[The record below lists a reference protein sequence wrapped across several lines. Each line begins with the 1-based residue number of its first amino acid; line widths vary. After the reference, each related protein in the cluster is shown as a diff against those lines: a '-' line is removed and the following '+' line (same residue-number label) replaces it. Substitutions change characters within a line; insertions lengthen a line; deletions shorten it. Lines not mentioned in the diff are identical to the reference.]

1 MGGQKRSEELF
12 PGEAVFKAADIC
24 MQYMQRDI
32 DIQMLFHLK
41 SLVAFYLFELSVFN
55 FFNFNGD
62 KPLTLQYFVP
72 HNSNS
77 LKDIFECK
85 AQKLTT
91 NSAAHSHL
99 TSLGL
104 LVWAVIAFGAND
116 NVSERVTE
124 REREN
129 EMEGQRDRQGVRE

>member
-1 MGGQKRSEELF
+1 M
-12 PGEAVFKAADIC
+12 
-24 MQYMQRDI
+24 
-32 DIQMLFHLK
+32 
-41 SLVAFYLFELSVFN
+41 
-55 FFNFNGD
+55 
-62 KPLTLQYFVP
+62 P

-129 EMEGQRDRQGVRE
+129 EMGGQRDRQGVRENEQTLTLRMEDCALEDWTASLSRIEFNEETARMSVQYYFAIIAVVLF